1 MNKIDEGKRIL
12 NYYFELIAAN
22 AGLYWCSNNVAEINH
37 AVDMIVEGIQEALE
51 EENASTD

>member
-12 NYYFELIAAN
+12 NYYFELIATN

-37 AVDMIVEGIQEALE
+37 AVDMIVEGIREALE
-51 EENASTD
+51 EENDQL